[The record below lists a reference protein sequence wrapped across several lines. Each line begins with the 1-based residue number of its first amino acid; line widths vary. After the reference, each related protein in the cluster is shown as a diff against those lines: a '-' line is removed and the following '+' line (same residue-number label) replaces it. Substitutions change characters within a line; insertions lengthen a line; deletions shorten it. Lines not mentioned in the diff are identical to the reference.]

1 MKLAGANTIAE
12 AKRAHANAASALSV
26 WVAEVTSPDT
36 RWGSFLDV
44 RRRYPSA
51 DRVGDRYVFNIR
63 GNRYRLIAQ
72 IDFAA
77 GLVFV
82 RWFGTHAS
90 YNKIRVEEV

>member
-1 MKLAGANTIAE
+1 MKLLGAGRIAE
-12 AKRAHANAASALSV
+12 AKRLHANAAPALSV
-26 WVAEVTSPDT
+26 WVAEVTSPET
-36 RWGSFLDV
+36 RWRSFLDL
-44 RRRYPSA
+44 RRRFPSA
-51 DRVGDRYVFNIR
+51 DKVGDRYVFNIR

-90 YNKIRVEEV
+90 YDKIRVEEV